1 MDTKEVKS
9 GLGKIKSMFGGV
21 AGVAGKAI
29 KLGGKGLLAG
39 AGLVGAVVGAAG
51 AMTIGTA
58 KWAKNLKV
66 MSTQTGVSV
75 KNTLALREAFKSAG
89 VEISDDADLISD
101 FQEKIEDAVRG
112 GGTSGE
118 GLPMFG
124 LDPHAMR
131 RILDPMR
138 QFEVLMEAVEK
149 SGLSV
154 QSRAFALDKIFGGQG
169 FKMVHLANEYS
180 AYMDQARK
188 DTEDLGNALDDTV
201 MSELEHMLKVVA
213 RIKLQFRLGMV
224 GVAKML
230 PLDTILNVI
239 DKVMQMTGA
248 FLSDPGAF
256 LIETWQWFKGEMS
269 HLWDTLMEKL
279 ATTMGGIV
287 ESILPKFSGLKSLF
301 GFGGGKAPG
310 PPTLP
315 PHPINTAGI
324 GGDLVPRVLQSID
337 STLNLI
343 HRKPGPRF
351 A

>member
-1 MDTKEVKS
+1 MDTKAVKS

-21 AGVAGKAI
+21 AKTAGKALKI
-29 KLGGKGLLAG
+29 GGKGLLAG

-75 KNTLALREAFKSAG
+75 KNTLALREAFKAAG

-101 FQEKIEDAVRG
+101 FQEKIEDAARG

-224 GVAKML
+224 GVAKAL
-230 PLDTILNVI
+230 PLDKILSLI
-239 DKVMQMTGA
+239 DKVMNVTGNFLGDPDAFMTE
-248 FLSDPGAF
+248 LW
-256 LIETWQWFKGEMS
+256 LWFKGEMI
-269 HLWDTLMEKL
+269 HLWDILLGRLT
-279 ATTMGGIV
+279 ATMTELVNSVMPKIT
-287 ESILPKFSGLKSLF
+287 LPKWL
-301 GFGGGKAPG
+301 GGGGGGGGA
-310 PPTLP
+310 PTLP
-315 PHPINTAGI
+315 GQNLIPPAIKDKAAP
-324 GGDLVPRVLQSID
+324 LLESID
-337 STLNLI
+337 KTLTLI
-343 HRKPGPRF
+343 NRKPAVRF
-351 A
+351 AG